1 MSFRLYIVRHGKAE
15 RDSATG
21 RDADR
26 PLRPRGIH
34 QATWLGE
41 RLATDDKP
49 PRIILSSPFVRALD
63 TARILHQAVACPLEI
78 FDQLAVGP
86 DADRVV
92 ELIRAHAQVKAL
104 AVVGH
109 NPQLSE
115 LAMALAEPSS
125 DAPRELRTG
134 EAFALDFKV
143 DVAPGQGRFRSSLRM
158 DDDD

>member
-1 MSFRLYIVRHGKAE
+1 MSLRLYIVRHGKAE

-21 RDADR
+21 RDSDR

-34 QATWLGE
+34 QATWLGQ
-41 RLATDDKP
+41 RLASGDKP

-86 DADRVV
+86 EPGEVV
-92 ELIRAHAQVKAL
+92 ELIRVHAHVKAL

-115 LAMALAEPSS
+115 LALNLAEPSS
-125 DAPRELRTG
+125 AAPRELRTG
-134 EAFALDFKV
+134 EAFVIDFKSQ
-143 DVAPGQGRFRSSLRM
+143 VAPGQGRFRESLRM
-158 DDDD
+158 DNDD